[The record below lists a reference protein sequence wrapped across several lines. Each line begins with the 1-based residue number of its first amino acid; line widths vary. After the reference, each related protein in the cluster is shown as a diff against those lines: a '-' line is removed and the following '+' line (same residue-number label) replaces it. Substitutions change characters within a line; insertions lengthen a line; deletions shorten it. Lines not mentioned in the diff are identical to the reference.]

1 MKKLIVLSFLVLLAP
16 FTLSAQRYLSGMKG
30 VQFTGGVVDGFNGF
44 QTEIAYSRYN
54 RHSNRW
60 VTGIGLLNRKVSD
73 RMGDIPVSQ
82 VTVNGG
88 YFINLL
94 SDNRKVFFL
103 SVGLSVM
110 TRYESINWGTRY
122 LPDGGMIQ
130 DRNRFIYGGSASFE
144 IETYL
149 TDRFVLLLNVRE
161 RGMWGGDTNKFHND
175 MSLGLKYII
184 N

>member
-1 MKKLIVLSFLVLLAP
+1 MRKLIVLSFLVLLV
-16 FTLSAQRYLSGMKG
+16 TGSLSAQRYLPGMKG
-30 VQFTGGVVDGFNGF
+30 VQFTGGVADGFNGF
-44 QTEIAYSRYN
+44 QTELAYSRYD

-60 VTGIGLLNRKVSD
+60 VTGLGLLNRKVSD
-73 RMGDIPVSQ
+73 RVGNIPVSQ
-82 VTVNGG
+82 VTVGGG

-110 TRYESINWGTRY
+110 TGYETINWGTRY

-161 RGMWGGDTNKFHND
+161 RGMLGGDTNKFHND
-175 MSLGLKYII
+175 ICLGLKYII